1 MPQERRSDHTSSA
14 GNLER
19 SCDGKTVDQEY
30 DALLAGFATGDHGRV
45 ELAVGEQRA
54 DVRQQLQ
61 AAARRRDLALHFR
74 PGPGRAL
81 IFRVEIAEPRLAPT
95 PSARPA
101 PPQQPSPRDAVSPAP
116 PRPPRRPNARDA
128 SPPPAPAARP
138 GPRPAAS
145 PPPEQR
151 RPTEDRRPASERYR
165 SVLPRWMR
173 DGRPAGPRRDK
184 NGRRSK

>member
-1 MPQERRSDHTSSA
+1 MPQGRRSDHTSST

-19 SCDGKTVDQEY
+19 SCDGDSVDQQY

-54 DVRQQLQ
+54 AVRQQLQ

-95 PSARPA
+95 PPARPA
-101 PPQQPSPRDAVSPAP
+101 RLQQPSQRSADSPP
-116 PRPPRRPNARDA
+116 SRPAQRPSARDA
-128 SPPPAPAARP
+128 SPPPAPAQRP
-138 GPRPAAS
+138 GPRPVAG

-151 RPTEDRRPASERYR
+151 RSADERRPASERYR

-173 DGRPAGPRRDK
+173 DGRPAGQRREK

>member
-1 MPQERRSDHTSSA
+1 MPQGRRSDHTSST

-19 SCDGKTVDQEY
+19 SCDGDSVDQQY

-54 DVRQQLQ
+54 AVRQQLQ

-81 IFRVEIAEPRLAPT
+81 IFRVEIAEPKLVVT
-95 PSARPA
+95 PPARRA
-101 PPQQPSPRDAVSPAP
+101 PPQQPSPREAASPA
-116 PRPPRRPNARDA
+116 PRPPRRPPARDA
-128 SPPPAPAARP
+128 SPPPAPAERP
-138 GPRPAAS
+138 GRRPVAG

-151 RPTEDRRPASERYR
+151 RSADERRSASERYR
-165 SVLPRWMR
+165 SELPRWMR
-173 DGRPAGPRRDK
+173 DGRPAGPRREK